1 MTIEDDIAFLE
12 RVPSFAILGRDAL
25 RILAIGA
32 ESRYVHHG
40 EVLFTVGDPADA
52 GYVVQDGSFTLKTD
66 NTDAGAPEMTVTS
79 GALLG
84 ELALLTE
91 TIRPVTAIA
100 AEPSTVIRVTR
111 SLFLK
116 MLEGFPDAARRLRDH
131 IAARTSQAAA
141 DMTDVR
147 ATLDPQRP
155 RRVAHPGDRRR
166 EPLRAQRRGSV
177 QGRRRGRFGLRHS
190 GRIVPARLRSV
201 G

>member
-32 ESRYVHHG
+32 ESRYVHNG

-52 GYVVQDGSFTLKTD
+52 GYVIQDGSFTLTSD
-66 NTDAGAPEMTVTS
+66 NTDATGAGVTVTR

-91 TIRPVTAIA
+91 TRRPVTATA
-100 AEPSTVIRVTR
+100 AEPSTVIRVPR

-116 MLEGFPDAARRLRDH
+116 MLEGFPESARRLRDH
-131 IAARTSQAAA
+131 IATRTNQAAK
-141 DMTDVR
+141 DMIDVR
-147 ATLDPQRP
+147 MTLDSERP
-155 RRVAHPGDRRR
+155 RR
-166 EPLRAQRRGSV
+166 
-177 QGRRRGRFGLRHS
+177 
-190 GRIVPARLRSV
+190 
-201 G
+201 

>member
-32 ESRYVHHG
+32 ESRYVHVG

-52 GYVVQDGSFTLKTD
+52 GYVIQDGSFMLKTD
-66 NTDAGAPEMTVTS
+66 NTEASAAEMTVTR

-91 TIRPVTAIA
+91 TTRPVTATA
-100 AEPSTVIRVTR
+100 AEPSTVIRVPR

-116 MLEGFPDAARRLRDH
+116 MLEGFPEAARRLRDY
-131 IAARTSQAAA
+131 IATRTNQAAK
-141 DMTDVR
+141 DMIDVR
-147 ATLDPQRP
+147 MTLDPQRT
-155 RRVAHPGDRRR
+155 RR
-166 EPLRAQRRGSV
+166 
-177 QGRRRGRFGLRHS
+177 
-190 GRIVPARLRSV
+190 
-201 G
+201 

>member
-32 ESRYVHHG
+32 ESRYVHGG

-52 GYVVQDGSFTLKTD
+52 GYVVQDGAFTLRTD
-66 NTDAGAPEMTVTS
+66 NTEASVAEMTVTR

-91 TIRPVTAIA
+91 TTRPVTATA
-100 AEPSTVIRVTR
+100 AEPSTVIRVPR

-116 MLEGFPDAARRLRDH
+116 MLEGFPDAARRLRDY
-131 IAARTSQAAA
+131 IATRTNQAAA
-141 DMTDVR
+141 DMITVR
-147 ATLDPQRP
+147 TTLDPQRT
-155 RRVAHPGDRRR
+155 RR
-166 EPLRAQRRGSV
+166 
-177 QGRRRGRFGLRHS
+177 
-190 GRIVPARLRSV
+190 
-201 G
+201 

>member
-32 ESRYVHHG
+32 ESRYVHVG

-52 GYVVQDGSFTLKTD
+52 GYVIQDGSFTLKTD
-66 NTDAGAPEMTVTS
+66 NTESSAAEMTVTR

-91 TIRPVTAIA
+91 TTRPVTATA
-100 AEPSTVIRVTR
+100 AEPSTVIRVPR

-116 MLEGFPDAARRLRDH
+116 MLEGFPDAAGRLRDY
-131 IAARTSQAAA
+131 IATRTNQAAA
-141 DMTDVR
+141 DMITVR
-147 ATLDPQRP
+147 TTLDPQRT
-155 RRVAHPGDRRR
+155 RR
-166 EPLRAQRRGSV
+166 
-177 QGRRRGRFGLRHS
+177 
-190 GRIVPARLRSV
+190 
-201 G
+201 

>member
-32 ESRYVHHG
+32 ESRYVHGG

-52 GYVVQDGSFTLKTD
+52 GYVIQDGSFTLKTD
-66 NTDAGAPEMTVTS
+66 NTEASAAEMTVTR

-91 TIRPVTAIA
+91 TTRPVTATA
-100 AEPSTVIRVTR
+100 AEPSTVIRVPR

-116 MLEGFPDAARRLRDH
+116 LLEGFPDAARRLRDY
-131 IAARTSQAAA
+131 IAARTNQAAK
-141 DMTDVR
+141 DMIDVR
-147 ATLDPQRP
+147 MTLDPQRP
-155 RRVAHPGDRRR
+155 RR
-166 EPLRAQRRGSV
+166 
-177 QGRRRGRFGLRHS
+177 
-190 GRIVPARLRSV
+190 
-201 G
+201 

>member
-32 ESRYVHHG
+32 ESRYVHGG

-52 GYVVQDGSFTLKTD
+52 GYVIQDGSFTLKTD
-66 NTDAGAPEMTVTS
+66 NTESSAAEMTVTR

-91 TIRPVTAIA
+91 TTRPVTATA
-100 AEPSTVIRVTR
+100 AEPSTVIRVPR

-116 MLEGFPDAARRLRDH
+116 MLEGFPEAARQLRDY
-131 IAARTSQAAA
+131 IAARTNQAAK
-141 DMTDVR
+141 DMIDVR
-147 ATLDPQRP
+147 MTLDPQRT
-155 RRVAHPGDRRR
+155 RR
-166 EPLRAQRRGSV
+166 
-177 QGRRRGRFGLRHS
+177 
-190 GRIVPARLRSV
+190 
-201 G
+201 

>member
-32 ESRYVHHG
+32 ESRYVHGG

-66 NTDAGAPEMTVTS
+66 NTEATSAEMTVS
-79 GALLG
+79 RGALLG

-91 TIRPVTAIA
+91 TTRPVTATA
-100 AEPSTVIRVTR
+100 AEPSTVIRVPR

-131 IAARTSQAAA
+131 IAARTNQAAK
-141 DMTDVR
+141 DMSDVR
-147 ATLDPQRP
+147 LTLDPQRT
-155 RRVAHPGDRRR
+155 RR
-166 EPLRAQRRGSV
+166 
-177 QGRRRGRFGLRHS
+177 
-190 GRIVPARLRSV
+190 
-201 G
+201 